1 MRNNNKKTFDGGI
14 NMPEYLLILIRSL
27 FSFIFLLV
35 ICRILGK
42 RQVSQL
48 TFFDYVVG
56 ITIGSIA
63 AQLAVD
69 QNVKLL
75 NGVIALCVWGGI
87 SLIIALL
94 ALKSYVFSAMVGGKP
109 TIIIENG
116 KIQEKNLKKSK
127 LSVEQLMLN
136 LRQENAFKLA
146 DVELAVFET
155 NGQVSVMKKSDSE
168 PLTPKLL
175 GIAVEQEKRAYIFIR
190 DGVIQE
196 QSLES
201 AGYSKEWLYG
211 EIQKQ
216 GATHFKDIYVAQMDS
231 KGNLYVDLKNDKK
244 LEPPSNARQVVA
256 AQLKKIQADLD
267 MYALDTENNEA
278 AQLFMRQSD
287 KVRMLNEKL
296 APYLK

>member
-1 MRNNNKKTFDGGI
+1 
-14 NMPEYLLILIRSL
+14 MPEYLLILIRSL

-42 RQVSQL
+42 QQVSQL

-63 AQLAVD
+63 ATLSVD

-75 NGVIALCVWGGI
+75 NGIIALGVWGGI

-94 ALKSYVFSAMVGGKP
+94 ALKSYGFEVLVGGKP
-109 TIIIENG
+109 TVIIENG

-127 LSVEQLMLN
+127 LSLEQLMLN
-136 LRQENAFKLA
+136 LREKNAFRLA
-146 DVELAVFET
+146 DVELAIFET
-155 NGQVSVMKKSDSE
+155 NGQVSVMKKSDSD
-168 PLTPKLL
+168 PVTPKLL
-175 GIAVEQEKRAYIFIR
+175 GLAVEQEKRAYIFIK

-216 GATHFKDIYVAQMDS
+216 GATNFKDIYVAQMDS

-244 LEPPSNARQVVA
+244 LEPPSNARQIVA
-256 AQLKKIQADLD
+256 AQLKKIQADID
-267 MYALDTENNEA
+267 MYVLDTENHEA
-278 AQLFMRQSD
+278 AQLFMRQSE
-287 KVRMLNEKL
+287 KIQVLNEKL

>member
-1 MRNNNKKTFDGGI
+1 
-14 NMPEYLLILIRSL
+14 MPEYLLILMRSL
-27 FSFIFLLV
+27 FSFVFLLI

-42 RQVSQL
+42 QQVSQL

-63 AQLAVD
+63 ATLSVD
-69 QNVKLL
+69 QNVKIL
-75 NGVIALCVWGGI
+75 NGVISLGIWGGV
-87 SLIIALL
+87 SLLIALL
-94 ALKSYVFSAMVGGKP
+94 ALKSRIFEILVGGKP
-109 TIIIENG
+109 TVIIENG
-116 KIQEKNLKKSK
+116 KIQEKNLQKAK

-136 LRQENAFKLA
+136 LREKNAFKLA

-155 NGQVSVMKKSDSE
+155 NGQVSVMKKSDNE
-168 PLTPKLL
+168 PITPKLL
-175 GIAVEQEKRAYIFIR
+175 GMAVEQEKRPYIFIR
-190 DGVIQE
+190 DGVVQE

-216 GATHFKDIYVAQMDS
+216 GASNFKDVYVAQMDS

-244 LEPPSNARQVVA
+244 LEPASNARQVVA
-256 AQLKKIQADLD
+256 AQIKKVKADLD
-267 MYALDTENNEA
+267 MYALDTENQEA
-278 AQLFMRQSD
+278 TQLFMQQAEKVQS
-287 KVRMLNEKL
+287 LNEAL